1 MKLLYQEYFGFKQAP
16 FNVTPDPGFLY
27 LSASHREGLA
37 QISYGIKAHR
47 GFIVLTGEVGTGK
60 TTLIHALLKDLDGNT
75 QTALLFSAIM
85 NSLDLLRCVCEE
97 FNLVEPLQPAREAH
111 DYLSLLNE
119 FLLQN
124 YRKGQTCAL
133 IIDEAQNLSAEVL
146 ESIRLLSN
154 FETPTD
160 KLLQILLV
168 GQPELAVRINRPG
181 LRQLKQ
187 RVTLRYQLRPLSL
200 QECENYVA
208 NRLRI
213 AGGPAGLFTKRAL
226 ESIYIYSGGV
236 PRLINVLGDNALL
249 TAFAVGKKEVDNP
262 IIREVAEDLALSNS
276 NVPVFS
282 PPEQPLQPRPDAV
295 RGPRV
300 EAKWMEPK
308 GSGPQNSQGNAPV
321 GSVLALNQGNV
332 PVRFFDALV
341 AQLTE
346 GMGPMA
352 NIVLRDQIR
361 VLGHRIESFP
371 KTKLAKLIE
380 STSQEILDA
389 SLRHEFLKTASKLIK
404 NLQRTPLESE
414 RADRPMLNP
423 KQTGPSQA

>member
-1 MKLLYQEYFGFKQAP
+1 MKLLYQEYFGFRQAP

-154 FETPTD
+154 FETATD

-168 GQPELAVRINRPG
+168 GQPELAVRINRPE

-208 NRLRI
+208 NRLHI
-213 AGGPAGLFTKRAL
+213 AGGPPALFTKRAL
-226 ESIYIYSGGV
+226 EAIYIYSAGI
-236 PRLINVLGDNALL
+236 PRLVNVLGDNALL
-249 TAFAVGKKEVDNP
+249 TAFALGKKEADNS
-262 IIREVAEDLALSNS
+262 IIREVAEDLALSTT
-276 NVPVFS
+276 PVFS
-282 PPEQPLQPRPDAV
+282 PAEQLSQTRSDAV
-295 RGPRV
+295 RAPRS
-300 EAKWMEPK
+300 EGKWIEPK
-308 GSGPQNSQGNAPV
+308 GAGTQNSLGNAPV
-321 GSVLALNQGNV
+321 SSVIPLNQGNV

-352 NIVLRDQIR
+352 NIVLRDQVR
-361 VLGHRIESFP
+361 QLGHRIESFP
-371 KTKLAKLIE
+371 KIKLGKLIE
-380 STSQEILDA
+380 STGQEILDV
-389 SLRHEFLKTASKLIK
+389 SMRQEFLRTASELIK
-404 NLQRTPLESE
+404 GLQGTPLESE
-414 RADRPMLNP
+414 RAERTMSNP
-423 KQTGPSQA
+423 KQTGRSQA